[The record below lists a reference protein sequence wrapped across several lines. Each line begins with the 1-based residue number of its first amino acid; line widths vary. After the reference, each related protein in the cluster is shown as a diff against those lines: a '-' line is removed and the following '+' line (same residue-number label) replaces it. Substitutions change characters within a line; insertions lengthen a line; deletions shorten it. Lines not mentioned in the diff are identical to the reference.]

1 MENYNF
7 LQKMLHDFVLGN
19 KIVNKILYDFEKLIF
34 LKDKNLENKTHI
46 FISGL
51 PRSGTTSLLNFL
63 YSSKEFASLKYSN
76 MPFILSPNFSK
87 IFNKNKNVNKNF
99 RLHSDDILYDLESPE
114 SFDEVF
120 FKNGEK
126 YIRDELL
133 NFLKLIL
140 ISDNKDKYLSK
151 NNLNYKRINLICSIL
166 PNCKF
171 LIPIRD
177 PIEHSNSL
185 LNQHKLFIKLQKN
198 NDFIRRYMNYIGHNE
213 FGIDHL
219 SWNKPINYFDFNDL
233 NYWLEQWILFYQSMM
248 DKFKNNK
255 NCLFIKYEY
264 LIDNNYLLKIIENI
278 DVQNKYILN
287 QKFFKNKNKGKFKL
301 SYDTNLHKNAKII
314 YQDISI

>member
-1 MENYNF
+1 MDNYNF
-7 LQKMLHDFVLGN
+7 LQKLLHDIILGN
-19 KIVNKILYDFEKLIF
+19 RIINELLYDLEKLIF
-34 LKDKNLENKTHI
+34 LKDKNLENKSHI

-87 IFNKNKNVNKNF
+87 IFNKNKNLNKNY
-99 RLHSDDILYDLESPE
+99 RLHSDGILYDLESPE
-114 SFDEVF
+114 AFDEVF
-120 FKNGEK
+120 FRNKEK
-126 YIRDELL
+126 YVRDELL

-140 ISDNKDKYLSK
+140 ISENKDKYISK

-185 LNQHKLFIKLQKN
+185 LKQHKLFMELQKN

-213 FGIDHL
+213 FGIDHI
-219 SWNKPINYFDFNDL
+219 SWNKPINYFNFNDI
-233 NYWLEQWILFYQSMM
+233 NYWLEQWLLFYQSIK
-248 DKFKNNK
+248 DNFKNNK
-255 NCLFIKYEY
+255 NCLFIKYEH
-264 LIDNNYLLKIIENI
+264 LTDKNYLLKIIDKI
-278 DVQNKYILN
+278 DLQNKDILN
-287 QKFFKNKNKGKFKL
+287 QKNFKNSNKGKFKF
-301 SYDTNLHKNAKII
+301 SYDLNLYKDAKVI